1 MLIKMPED
9 GSERYEAIEFLLQ
22 RITDIGGELKPS
34 ELEWAIK
41 MEDAFQKFG
50 SLSKK
55 QVNILIDILMKHQD

>member
-1 MLIKMPED
+1 MLIKIPED

-41 MEDAFQKFG
+41 MEDAYNKYG
-50 SLSKK
+50 NLSDK
-55 QVNILIDILMKHQD
+55 QVKILVDILVKHQD